1 MKSLL
6 FSGQLLRMMMVMV
19 MMMVVV
25 MVMVM
30 VMVMV
35 VAVTINIFSG
45 SQKWPHHFCPI
56 MVSNRPCR
64 RI

>member
-19 MMMVVV
+19 MVRV

-30 VMVMV
+30 VMLMLMLM
-35 VAVTINIFSG
+35 AVTINILSS
-45 SQKWPHHFCPI
+45 SQKWPHHFCPV

-64 RI
+64 RT